1 MQHPITTG
9 SSSVFVNG
17 KGAKVS
23 DERCVCETRSSAL
36 CLRNWK
42 QRLSEIES
50 KIDEAASTAASAF
63 QAAQDEINNAVNQ
76 LQTIEIPE
84 LPKLNLQAEIQDLLT
99 LTEGTP
105 SLLLRLQTS
114 QQNLNLL

>member
-1 MQHPITTG
+1 MRRK
-9 SSSVFVNG
+9 S
-17 KGAKVS
+17 S
-23 DERCVCETRSSAL
+23 DERCVCETEAASD
-36 CLRNWK
+36 
-42 QRLSEIES
+42 EIES

-84 LPKLNLQAEIQDLLT
+84 LPKLNLQAEIKDLLT